1 MINKRIEAR
10 AAKADA
16 DANERYQRLLASA
29 SRTNDE
35 KLHKW
40 GTLREVNE
48 WFDAVRNQMG
58 LTPNDEI
65 PMPKLCAEMRAS
77 RSVTLHIDR
86 LDLPARA
93 RLFAAIASILT
104 N

>member
-10 AAKADA
+10 AAKADV
-16 DANERYQRLLASA
+16 DANERYQRLIANA
-29 SRTNDE
+29 IRTNDE

-48 WFDAVRNQMG
+48 WSDAVRNQMG
-58 LTPNDEI
+58 IPNSEPI
-65 PMPKLCAEMRAS
+65 PMPKLCDEFRS
-77 RSVTLHIDR
+77 RRNVTLHIGM